1 MTPREFCYWL
11 QGFFEVV
18 QPKTL
23 TKDQVTA
30 IKEKLDESLDEPH
43 KALKALAE
51 AVKKTPKSDPGRWAK
66 KSAYDLGSSKDALSR
81 MRTYC

>member
-23 TKDQVTA
+23 TKEQVGS
-30 IKEKLDESLDEPH
+30 IKEKLDESLDDPK
-43 KALKALAE
+43 KALRALAE
-51 AVKKTPKSDPGRWAK
+51 AAKTSRSDPGRWTK
-66 KSAYDLGSSKDALSR
+66 RSAYDLRSSRDALAK